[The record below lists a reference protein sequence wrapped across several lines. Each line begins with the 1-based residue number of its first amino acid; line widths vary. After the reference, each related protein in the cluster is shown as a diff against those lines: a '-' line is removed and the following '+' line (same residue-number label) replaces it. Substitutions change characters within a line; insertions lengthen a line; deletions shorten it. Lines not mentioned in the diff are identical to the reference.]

1 MPPRTLS
8 RQEAIDALR
17 RALLARTDEHHS
29 ICEVAGRLGIFCN
42 GHRRLDDRAL
52 FERYDWIVARQ
63 KPKDRPALED
73 LADRWQ
79 LARQTATGAELACD
93 VQTEEQETCLGWAEF
108 DNETLAKHYLDL
120 LHEAVFVT

>member
-8 RQEAIDALR
+8 RQEAIDTLR
-17 RALLARTDEHHS
+17 QALLARTDEQHS

-42 GHRRLDDRAL
+42 GHRGLDDRAL

-73 LADRWQ
+73 LANRWQ
-79 LARQTATGAELACD
+79 LARQAATGAELACE
-93 VQTEEQETCLGWAEF
+93 VQTEEKETGLGWDDF
-108 DNETLAKHYLDL
+108 DNETLAKHYLEL
-120 LHEAVFVT
+120 RHEAVFVT